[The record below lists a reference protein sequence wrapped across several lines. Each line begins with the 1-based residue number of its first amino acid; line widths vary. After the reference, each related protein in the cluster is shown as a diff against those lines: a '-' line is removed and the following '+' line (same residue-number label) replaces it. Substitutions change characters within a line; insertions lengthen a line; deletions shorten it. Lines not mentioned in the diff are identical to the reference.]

1 MIHKTKQV
9 RRNYKIIAL
18 VLILLAIAIG
28 IIGVVTIRAET
39 APTDY
44 QIHLEWGDTL
54 HILCSEDAFNSHPNG
69 IVNLDITGSDVMTM
83 TCRPPGTD
91 KVE

>member
-9 RRNYKIIAL
+9 RRNYLYIAIIL
-18 VLILLAIAIG
+18 FVIAIG

-69 IVNLDITGSDVMTM
+69 IVNLDITGADVMTM
-83 TCRPPGTD
+83 TCRPPGTV
-91 KVE
+91 K

>member
-1 MIHKTKQV
+1 MKYKTPQV
-9 RRNYKIIAL
+9 RRNYLYIAIIL
-18 VLILLAIAIG
+18 FVIAIG

>member
-9 RRNYKIIAL
+9 RQRYLYIAIIL
-18 VLILLAIAIG
+18 FVIAIG

-54 HILCSEDAFNSHPNG
+54 HILCSEDAFKAQPNG

-83 TCRPPGTD
+83 TCRQPGTV
-91 KVE
+91 K

>member
-1 MIHKTKQV
+1 MKYKTPQV
-9 RRNYKIIAL
+9 RRHYLYIAIIL
-18 VLILLAIAIG
+18 FVIAIG
-28 IIGVVTIRAET
+28 IIGVVTIKAET

-54 HILCSEDAFNSHPNG
+54 HILCSEDAFKAQPNG

-83 TCRPPGTD
+83 TCRPPGTV
-91 KVE
+91 K